1 MKKLRIVAFLVFGL
15 IIIWAIIANGASAAT
30 RTGDWTLHKS
40 DVPGKIEFS
49 LIEHHHGGNSSHESD
64 WSPSAFQGV
73 DFSKPGRQDVHF
85 SITRD
90 AGKFEC
96 EGYLKDGEGAGFFRF
111 EPSPDYALQMK
122 SLGFHVG
129 DDEQYAMAVQD
140 VSLEFA
146 RQMKSEDLTNLDT
159 GKLIAF
165 RIFNVNSQFISDIRA
180 AGLNVSD
187 SDKLVAFRIHGV
199 TSEMIRSLKQAG
211 YSPDEDNL
219 IAMRIHG
226 ATLEWMQALKKVGY
240 DHVELE
246 KLIAFRIHGV
256 SPEFIEKLQDLGY
269 QHPEPDDLI
278 AMRIHNVTPEYIANL
293 RARGIQHPTINELV
307 TLRIHGID

>member
-1 MKKLRIVAFLVFGL
+1 MRILRTFAFLVL
-15 IIIWAIIANGASAAT
+15 SLTVIWTIIAKAASAAT
-30 RTGDWTLHKS
+30 STGDWTLHKS
-40 DVPGKIEFS
+40 DEPGKVEFS
-49 LIEHHHGGNSSHESD
+49 LIDHHHGGNSHHESD
-64 WSPSAFQGV
+64 WPASAFQGV

-85 SITRD
+85 TITRD
-90 AGKFEC
+90 AGKIDC

-111 EPSPDYALQMK
+111 DPNPDYARQMQT
-122 SLGFHVG
+122 LGFPVNE
-129 DDEQYAMAVQD
+129 DEQYAMAVQD

-146 RQMKSEDLTNLDT
+146 RQMKGEHLADLDT

-165 RIFNVNSQFISDIRA
+165 RIFNVNSQFIADIRA

-199 TSEMIRSLKQAG
+199 TVEMIRSLKQAG
-211 YSPDEDNL
+211 YSADEDNL

-240 DHVELE
+240 DHVDLE

-256 SPEFIEKLQDLGY
+256 SPEFIEKLQGLGY
-269 QHPEPDDLI
+269 QHPEPDKLI

-293 RARGIQHPTINELV
+293 RSRGMHPTVDELV
-307 TLRIHGID
+307 SLRIHGID